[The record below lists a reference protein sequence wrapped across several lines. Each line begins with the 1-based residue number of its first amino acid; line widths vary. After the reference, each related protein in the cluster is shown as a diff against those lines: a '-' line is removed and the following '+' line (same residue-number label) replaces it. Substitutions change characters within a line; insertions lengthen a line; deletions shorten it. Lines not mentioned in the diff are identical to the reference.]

1 MSFIAF
7 AVFCLVLLLAA
18 FTIVRARRRRFNCR
32 EMVEHVKPLSEQAQ
46 AKRLP
51 ETLDEFIAMYK
62 AANNLTW
69 LTMIA
74 DRYQR
79 SMAACTDAYSVEN
92 MRLVH
97 ATFLRKRVTLIKS
110 LLCGVMHLCA
120 GRIGKRHSSL
130 YLKTI
135 QRHYGDVLLLAQE
148 MAELMDPR
156 CAGILEG
163 HLLHGS

>member
-1 MSFIAF
+1 MSFLAF

-18 FTIVRARRRRFNCR
+18 YTVIRARVRKFTCR
-32 EMVEHVKPLSEQAQ
+32 EMIERVKPNNLYVEGMAPQTW
-46 AKRLP
+46 P
-51 ETLDEFIAMYK
+51 EFSAMYRT
-62 AANNLTW
+62 ANNLTW
-69 LTMIA
+69 LTA
-74 DRYQR
+74 VSDRYQR

-97 ATFLRKRVTLIKS
+97 NAFLRKRVTLIKS

-156 CAGILEG
+156 CAALLEG
-163 HLLHGS
+163 QLLHGS